1 MLDAH
6 WALRLA
12 HSLEGRRPLAVLAAS
27 AAAAAAAAVV
37 DVDAG
42 GDDGVGVDV
51 ALAAQADAFVEG
63 SLKTCQ

>member
-1 MLDAH
+1 MLDAR

-12 HSLEGRRPLAVLAAS
+12 HSLEGRRLLAVLAAS
-27 AAAAAAAAVV
+27 AAAAAAVV